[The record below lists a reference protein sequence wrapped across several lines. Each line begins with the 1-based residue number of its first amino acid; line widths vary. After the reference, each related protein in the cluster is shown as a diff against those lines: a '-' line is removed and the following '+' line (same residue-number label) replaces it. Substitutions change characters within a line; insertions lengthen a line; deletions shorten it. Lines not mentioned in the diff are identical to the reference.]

1 MAALVD
7 RLGVSYAVF
16 RTFCFCTQREE
27 IFRVPLYRSRTVFEI
42 LRGVKAFLNLEV
54 GLTRGVV
61 SDFGRDSG
69 NDSQAEKLKEIQ
81 RRLSEKTR
89 SLREL
94 RKQAASKDREL
105 ARLKKEAT
113 SSSGY
118 RLGPDNLIWIFG
130 MGRSG
135 NTWLSSMMGSLSG
148 HTIWSEP
155 CIGQLFG
162 TYYYDPKRDK
172 QRKSSKF
179 VLGDPVRE
187 IWLRAIRLFVLENVN
202 DRFPDASIR
211 HLVIKEQPGSEGAP
225 LLMEALPE
233 SRMIL
238 LIRDPRDVVASN
250 LDATSEGG
258 WSYHRRKLDKA
269 RATRRDDGTDLK
281 QASRLAED
289 YSKKVGKAKEA
300 YEAHQGPKALIKY
313 EQLREDT
320 LGTMQRLY
328 SSLGIEISEHEM
340 ARVVKEHSW
349 ENIPEENKG
358 EGKFYRK
365 GTPGSWRE
373 DLRAE
378 EVRIVERT
386 TAPLLKAFYG
396 D

>member
-1 MAALVD
+1 ML
-7 RLGVSYAVF
+7 F
-16 RTFCFCTQREE
+16 RGCFAFARREE
-27 IFRVPLYRSRTVFEI
+27 IFRMPLYRSRTVFEMV
-42 LRGVKAFLNLEV
+42 RGVKAFLNLEA

-69 NDSQAEKLKEIQ
+69 DDSQAEKLKEVQ
-81 RRLSEKTR
+81 RRLREKTR
-89 SLREL
+89 NLKEV

-105 ARLKKEAT
+105 ARLKKGAI
-113 SSSGY
+113 SSSDY
-118 RLGPDNLIWIFG
+118 HLGPDNLIWIFG

-148 HTIWSEP
+148 HAIWSEP

-162 TYYYDPKRDK
+162 TYYYSPRQSR

-187 IWLRAIRLFVLENVN
+187 IWLSAIRLFVLENVN

-238 LIRDPRDVVASN
+238 LIRDPRDVVASWM
-250 LDATSEGG
+250 DARSEGSWG
-258 WSYHRRKLDKA
+258 YHRKKSRV
-269 RATRRDDGTDLK
+269 TRIDGTDLK
-281 QASRLAED
+281 QASRFAKD

-313 EQLREDT
+313 EQLREDP

-328 SSLGIEISEHEM
+328 SSLGIEISEQEM
-340 ARVVKEHSW
+340 VRVVEEHSW

-365 GTPGSWRE
+365 ATPGSWRE
-373 DLRAE
+373 DLSAE

>member
-1 MAALVD
+1 M
-7 RLGVSYAVF
+7 
-16 RTFCFCTQREE
+16 
-27 IFRVPLYRSRTVFEI
+27 PLYRSRTVFEI

-155 CIGQLFG
+155 RVGQLFG

-211 HLVIKEQPGSEGAP
+211 HLVIKEQPGSEGAR